1 MERTL
6 IIVKPD
12 AVARGLVGRV
22 LSRFEAAG
30 FEFVRMR
37 FELLPEE
44 LVRRF
49 YAEHEGKWY
58 FARLIDF
65 MLSGPSLFIE
75 ARRDEAIHR
84 ARNLAGATDPC
95 EAEPGTIRAD
105 LGENLPRNCVHASDS
120 SESAARE
127 IGLIF
132 GAD

>member
-1 MERTL
+1 MESTL

-12 AVARGLVGRV
+12 AVARGLVGQV

-30 FEFVRMR
+30 FEIVQMR
-37 FELLPEE
+37 FELPPED

-58 FARLIDF
+58 CARLVTF
-65 MLSGPSLFIE
+65 MLSGPSLFVE
-75 ARRDEAIHR
+75 MRRDEAIHR

-95 EAEPGTIRAD
+95 EAAPGTVRGD

-120 SESAARE
+120 PESAERE

-132 GAD
+132 GED